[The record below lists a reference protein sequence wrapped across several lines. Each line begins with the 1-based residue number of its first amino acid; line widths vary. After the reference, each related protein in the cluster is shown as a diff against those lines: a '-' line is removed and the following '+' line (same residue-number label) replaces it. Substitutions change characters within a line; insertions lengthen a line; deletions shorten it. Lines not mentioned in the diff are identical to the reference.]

1 MITQEIL
8 LKSYTSN
15 NKTLKM
21 LLELVNKWNNKN
33 YLLTDKEWSTIKE
46 YESLLNLFFND
57 VNEIQKLI
65 DHNNIK
71 ISELI

>member
-1 MITQEIL
+1 MTTQEIL

-46 YESLLNLFFND
+46 YKSLLNSFFND